1 MTTTLKLDDPRA
13 IRTRKLLVDAFQQ
26 LIKLKNFEQIT
37 VKDITELAT
46 VNRAT
51 FYAHFV
57 DKYEML
63 DEVLGQQLKDIMGEH
78 FNCQQKLDEATIQK
92 MFVSIINVHIQLE
105 SSCRRGY
112 NSLHAIIEE
121 KVKAMLIQFVLP
133 ILPDDEHRKTKA
145 MMFSWALYGAYESNP
160 HEKDGLF
167 IAQQLKKLL
176 D

>member
-1 MTTTLKLDDPRA
+1 MNKLTLEDPRA

-26 LIKLKNFEQIT
+26 LIRIKNFEQIT

-57 DKYEML
+57 DKFEML
-63 DEVLGQQLKDIMGEH
+63 DEVLGQQLKEIMATH
-78 FNCQQKLDEATIQK
+78 FTCHSQLDEQTIQR
-92 MFVSIINVHIQLE
+92 MFCSIIDVHQQME

-121 KVKAMLIQFVLP
+121 KVKEMLIQV
-133 ILPDDEHRKTKA
+133 ILPMLPADKHQKTKA

-160 HEKDGLF
+160 HDADSAF

-176 D
+176 